1 MASNELRA
9 FKQRML
15 RERMEMLRD
24 CYGDASS
31 VKLTRLSHPLAY
43 RTPRPD
49 DTKMSKL
56 RVRYGKSDEPPIL
69 ICCTAL
75 PFSTVKSVAL
85 FLEGAAMF
93 SLSRTIYDLIAADIL
108 GLRPVPFCGTPYHPA
123 PCNPVGSAW
132 DQAVFALIAIPVTG
146 FAKLMFGN
154 HLICNFI
161 VGWAWA
167 NALSQAVVEMKLSY
181 PAICE
186 IGSLTTSG
194 DCIAFDAAFAVAF
207 TLTTALALGLLIVMI
222 EPFAARTKINAEVD
236 AEINELDGARSG
248 HTSAANNGLAV
259 DAHAHSRAAYDTPP
273 PRRPEGT
280 TSAILGTSYT
290 PPPRRPEGTSS
301 AILGTSD
308 TPPPRRPE
316 GTSSAI
322 LGTLASPQSAAPP
335 PSPTASAPTRTS
347 RSVQRSSACEEFIM
361 DFIAMVKCVASVV
374 TMVLWYKTLY
384 MAEYLALPRDSG
396 RYLKVEIQVLYTL
409 AITYVATLLSSLV
422 SRRLE
427 QQGVAYSYAL
437 VYADAVQEA
446 LAFVVGC
453 AWSDVATALF
463 LSLSQA
469 PTLRVLGQ
477 NLVVTLSL
485 TLFVSYLI
493 VIAGKRPETSA
504 SRKATGMFLLIHGG
518 AFFVGW
524 TWLIC
529 IRDLYVHYLRL
540 SSLLVVEAV
549 AHAVAPTYLAS
560 LAMSYST
567 AAKAMAIL
575 SGSTFTV
582 VLALVFYAASR
593 CIPGAKKARDE
604 QIERHAETGGTEL
617 V

>member
-15 RERMEMLRD
+15 RERMETLRD

-56 RVRYGKSDEPPIL
+56 RVRYGKSDEPPIP

-75 PFSTVKSVAL
+75 PFSTVKAVAL

-207 TLTTALALGLLIVMI
+207 TLTTALALWLVIVMI
-222 EPFAARTKINAEVD
+222 EPFAARIEINAEVD
-236 AEINELDGARSG
+236 AEINELDSTRSG
-248 HTSAANNGLAV
+248 HTSAANHGLAL
-259 DAHAHSRAAYDTPP
+259 DAHAHSRAAYD
-273 PRRPEGT
+273 
-280 TSAILGTSYT
+280 T

-316 GTSSAI
+316 GTSSAV
-322 LGTLASPQSAAPP
+322 LGTSASPQSAAPP
-335 PSPTASAPTRTS
+335 SSPTASAPTRTS

-493 VIAGKRPETSA
+493 VIAGKRHETSA

-549 AHAVAPTYLAS
+549 AHAVAPTYVAS

-593 CIPGAKKARDE
+593 CILGAKKARDE
-604 QIERHAETGGTEL
+604 QIERQAETGGTEL

>member
-15 RERMEMLRD
+15 RERMETLRD

-75 PFSTVKSVAL
+75 PFSTVKAVAL

-207 TLTTALALGLLIVMI
+207 TLTTALALWLVIVMI
-222 EPFAARTKINAEVD
+222 EPFAARIEINAEVD
-236 AEINELDGARSG
+236 AEINELDSTRSG

-280 TSAILGTSYT
+280 TSAILGTS
-290 PPPRRPEGTSS
+290 
-301 AILGTSD
+301 
-308 TPPPRRPE
+308 
-316 GTSSAI
+316 
-322 LGTLASPQSAAPP
+322 ASPQSAAPP

-347 RSVQRSSACEEFIM
+347 RSVQRSTACEEFIM

-469 PTLRVLGQ
+469 PTLRVLGH

-540 SSLLVVEAV
+540 SSLLVIEAV
-549 AHAVAPTYLAS
+549 AQAVAPTYVAS

-567 AAKAMAIL
+567 AAKAVAIL

-593 CIPGAKKARDE
+593 CILGAKKARDE
-604 QIERHAETGGTEL
+604 QIERQAETGGTEL

>member
-259 DAHAHSRAAYDTPP
+259 DAHAHSRAAY
-273 PRRPEGT
+273 
-280 TSAILGTSYT
+280 
-290 PPPRRPEGTSS
+290 
-301 AILGTSD
+301 D

>member
-1 MASNELRA
+1 
-9 FKQRML
+9 
-15 RERMEMLRD
+15 
-24 CYGDASS
+24 
-31 VKLTRLSHPLAY
+31 
-43 RTPRPD
+43 
-49 DTKMSKL
+49 MSKL

-75 PFSTVKSVAL
+75 PFSTVKAVAL

-167 NALSQAVVEMKLSY
+167 NALSQAVVEMKLFY

-207 TLTTALALGLLIVMI
+207 TLTTALALGLVIVMI
-222 EPFAARTKINAEVD
+222 EPFAARTEINAEVD
-236 AEINELDGARSG
+236 AEINELDGARSA
-248 HTSAANNGLAV
+248 HTSAANNGLAL
-259 DAHAHSRAAYDTPP
+259 DAHAHSRAA
-273 PRRPEGT
+273 
-280 TSAILGTSYT
+280 
-290 PPPRRPEGTSS
+290 
-301 AILGTSD
+301 
-308 TPPPRRPE
+308 
-316 GTSSAI
+316 
-322 LGTLASPQSAAPP
+322 
-335 PSPTASAPTRTS
+335 
-347 RSVQRSSACEEFIM
+347 
-361 DFIAMVKCVASVV
+361 
-374 TMVLWYKTLY
+374 
-384 MAEYLALPRDSG
+384 
-396 RYLKVEIQVLYTL
+396 
-409 AITYVATLLSSLV
+409 
-422 SRRLE
+422 
-427 QQGVAYSYAL
+427 
-437 VYADAVQEA
+437 
-446 LAFVVGC
+446 
-453 AWSDVATALF
+453 
-463 LSLSQA
+463 QA

-493 VIAGKRPETSA
+493 VIAGKRHETSA

-549 AHAVAPTYLAS
+549 AHAVAPTYVAS
-560 LAMSYST
+560 LATPYST

-593 CIPGAKKARDE
+593 CILGAKKARDE
-604 QIERHAETGGTEL
+604 QIDRQAETGGSTEL

>member
-15 RERMEMLRD
+15 RERMETLRD

-75 PFSTVKSVAL
+75 PFSTVKAVAL

-167 NALSQAVVEMKLSY
+167 NALSQAVVEMKLFY

-207 TLTTALALGLLIVMI
+207 TLTTALALGFVIVMI

-236 AEINELDGARSG
+236 AEINELDDGARSG

-280 TSAILGTSYT
+280 
-290 PPPRRPEGTSS
+290 
-301 AILGTSD
+301 
-308 TPPPRRPE
+308 
-316 GTSSAI
+316 SSAI
-322 LGTLASPQSAAPP
+322 LGTLASPQSAAPS

-347 RSVQRSSACEEFIM
+347 RSVQRSSACEEFVM

-549 AHAVAPTYLAS
+549 AHAVAPTYVAS

-593 CIPGAKKARDE
+593 CILGAKKARDE
-604 QIERHAETGGTEL
+604 QIERQAETGGTEL

>member
-15 RERMEMLRD
+15 RERMETLRD

-75 PFSTVKSVAL
+75 PFSTVKAVAL

-207 TLTTALALGLLIVMI
+207 TLTTALALGLVIVMI
-222 EPFAARTKINAEVD
+222 EPFAARTEINAEVD

-248 HTSAANNGLAV
+248 HTSAANHGLAL
-259 DAHAHSRAAYDTPP
+259 DAHTHSRAAYD
-273 PRRPEGT
+273 
-280 TSAILGTSYT
+280 T

-316 GTSSAI
+316 GTTSAV
-322 LGTLASPQSAAPP
+322 LGTSASTQSAAPP
-335 PSPTASAPTRTS
+335 SSPTASAPTRTS
-347 RSVQRSSACEEFIM
+347 RSVQRSTACEEFNL

-493 VIAGKRPETSA
+493 VIAGKRHETSA

-549 AHAVAPTYLAS
+549 VHAVAPTYEAS
-560 LAMSYST
+560 LATSYST

-582 VLALVFYAASR
+582 VLALVLYAASR
-593 CIPGAKKARDE
+593 CILGAKKARDE
-604 QIERHAETGGTEL
+604 QIERQAETGGTEL

>member
-1 MASNELRA
+1 
-9 FKQRML
+9 
-15 RERMEMLRD
+15 
-24 CYGDASS
+24 
-31 VKLTRLSHPLAY
+31 
-43 RTPRPD
+43 
-49 DTKMSKL
+49 MSKL
-56 RVRYGKSDEPPIL
+56 RVRYGKSDEPPIP

-75 PFSTVKSVAL
+75 PFSTVKAVAL

-123 PCNPVGSAW
+123 PCNPIGSAW

-207 TLTTALALGLLIVMI
+207 TLTTALALWLVIVMI
-222 EPFAARTKINAEVD
+222 EPFAARIEINAEVD
-236 AEINELDGARSG
+236 AEINELDSTRSG
-248 HTSAANNGLAV
+248 HTSAANHGLAL
-259 DAHAHSRAAYDTPP
+259 DAHTHSRAAYD
-273 PRRPEGT
+273 
-280 TSAILGTSYT
+280 T

-316 GTSSAI
+316 GTTSAV
-322 LGTLASPQSAAPP
+322 LGTSASTQSAAPP

-493 VIAGKRPETSA
+493 VIAGKRHETSA

-529 IRDLYVHYLRL
+529 IRDLYVHYLRV
-540 SSLLVVEAV
+540 SSLLLVEAV
-549 AHAVAPTYLAS
+549 VHAVAPTYVAS
-560 LAMSYST
+560 LATSYST
-567 AAKAMAIL
+567 AAKAVAIL

-593 CIPGAKKARDE
+593 CILGAKKARDE
-604 QIERHAETGGTEL
+604 QIERQAETGGTEL

>member
-1 MASNELRA
+1 MLHYPTDSRSTASRASPVDKASNELRA

-15 RERMEMLRD
+15 RERMETLRD

-75 PFSTVKSVAL
+75 PFSTVKAVAL

-167 NALSQAVVEMKLSY
+167 NALSQAVVEMKLFY

-222 EPFAARTKINAEVD
+222 EPFAARTEINAEVD
-236 AEINELDGARSG
+236 AEINELDVARSG
-248 HTSAANNGLAV
+248 HTSAANNGLAL

-280 TSAILGTSYT
+280 TSAVL
-290 PPPRRPEGTSS
+290 R
-301 AILGTSD
+301 TSD

-316 GTSSAI
+316 GTTSAI
-322 LGTLASPQSAAPP
+322 LGTSASPQSAAPP

-493 VIAGKRPETSA
+493 VIAGKRHETSA
-504 SRKATGMFLLIHGG
+504 SREATGMFLLIHGG

-529 IRDLYVHYLRL
+529 IRDLYVQYLRL
-540 SSLLVVEAV
+540 SSLLLVEAV
-549 AHAVAPTYLAS
+549 VHAVAPTYVAS
-560 LAMSYST
+560 LATSYST

-582 VLALVFYAASR
+582 VLALVLYAASR
-593 CIPGAKKARDE
+593 CILGAKKARDE
-604 QIERHAETGGTEL
+604 QIERQAETGGTEL

>member
-1 MASNELRA
+1 MNYSPTDSRSTASRASPVDKASNELRA
-9 FKQRML
+9 SKQRML
-15 RERMEMLRD
+15 RERMETLRD

-75 PFSTVKSVAL
+75 PFSTVKAVAL

-154 HLICNFI
+154 HLMCNFI

-181 PAICE
+181 PAICD

-207 TLTTALALGLLIVMI
+207 TLTTALALGLLNVMI
-222 EPFAARTKINAEVD
+222 EPFAARTEID
-236 AEINELDGARSG
+236 AINELDGARSG
-248 HTSAANNGLAV
+248 HISASNNGLALDGHV
-259 DAHAHSRAAYDTPP
+259 HSRAAYDTPP

-280 TSAILGTSYT
+280 MSAILGTS
-290 PPPRRPEGTSS
+290 
-301 AILGTSD
+301 
-308 TPPPRRPE
+308 
-316 GTSSAI
+316 
-322 LGTLASPQSAAPP
+322 ASPQSAAPP

-347 RSVQRSSACEEFIM
+347 RSVQRLSAREEFIM

-384 MAEYLALPRDSG
+384 MAEYLTLPRDSG

-427 QQGVAYSYAL
+427 QQGVVYSYAL

-463 LSLSQA
+463 LSLSKA

-477 NLVVTLSL
+477 NFAVTLSL
-485 TLFVSYLI
+485 TIFVSYLI
-493 VIAGKRPETSA
+493 VIAGKRHETSA
-504 SRKATGMFLLIHGG
+504 SREATGMLLLIHGG

-529 IRDLYVHYLRL
+529 IRDLYVHYHRL

-549 AHAVAPTYLAS
+549 AHAVAPTYVAS
-560 LAMSYST
+560 LATTYTT

-575 SGSTFTV
+575 SGSTFTA
-582 VLALVFYAASR
+582 VLAVVFYAASR
-593 CIPGAKKARDE
+593 CILGAKKARDE